1 MKIDL
6 TQMILSGAV
15 LVITGVGGWTI
26 STVNELENEVQLLR
40 HEINEM
46 KEDVDVMKAGL
57 YLTDPDHNS
66 RTCPICL
73 HQEVGYR

>member
-1 MKIDL
+1 MK
-6 TQMILSGAV
+6 TNEMILSGAT
-15 LVITGVGGWTI
+15 LIIIGMGGWLLT
-26 STVNELENEVQLLR
+26 TVNQLENDVQLLT
-40 HEINEM
+40 HKANETQ
-46 KEDVDVMKAGL
+46 EDVDVMQAGL

>member
-1 MKIDL
+1 MEMKEMIISGAFMII
-6 TQMILSGAV
+6 TGMGGWILS
-15 LVITGVGGWTI
+15 TT
-26 STVNELENEVQLLR
+26 NELENEVQLLR
-40 HEINEM
+40 HELNGT
-46 KEDVDVMKAGL
+46 KEDVDVMQAGL

>member
-1 MKIDL
+1 
-6 TQMILSGAV
+6 MILSGAT
-15 LVITGVGGWTI
+15 LIIIGMGGWLLT
-26 STVNELENEVQLLR
+26 TVNQLENDVQLLT
-40 HEINEM
+40 HKANETQ
-46 KEDVDVMKAGL
+46 EDVDVLQAGL

>member
-1 MKIDL
+1 MEMKEMIISGAFMII
-6 TQMILSGAV
+6 TGMGGWILS
-15 LVITGVGGWTI
+15 TT
-26 STVNELENEVQLLR
+26 NELENEVQLLR
-40 HEINEM
+40 HELNEI
-46 KEDVDVMKAGL
+46 KEDVDVMQAGL

>member
-1 MKIDL
+1 MEMKEMIISGAFMII
-6 TQMILSGAV
+6 TGMGGWILS
-15 LVITGVGGWTI
+15 TT
-26 STVNELENEVQLLR
+26 NELENEVQLLR
-40 HEINEM
+40 HELNEM
-46 KEDVDVMKAGL
+46 NEDVDVMKAGL

>member
-1 MKIDL
+1 MEMKE
-6 TQMILSGAV
+6 MIISGAFMI
-15 LVITGVGGWTI
+15 ITGVGGWI
-26 STVNELENEVQLLR
+26 LSTTNELENEVQLLR
-40 HEINEM
+40 HELNEI

>member
-1 MKIDL
+1 MEMKE
-6 TQMILSGAV
+6 MIISGAFMI
-15 LVITGVGGWTI
+15 ITGVGGWI
-26 STVNELENEVQLLR
+26 LSTTNELENEVQLLR
-40 HEINEM
+40 HELNEM

>member
-1 MKIDL
+1 MEMKEMIISGAFMII
-6 TQMILSGAV
+6 TGMGGWILS
-15 LVITGVGGWTI
+15 TT
-26 STVNELENEVQLLR
+26 NELENEVQMLR
-40 HEINEM
+40 HELNET
-46 KEDVDVMKAGL
+46 KEDVEIMQAGL

>member
-1 MKIDL
+1 MEMKEMIISGAFMII
-6 TQMILSGAV
+6 TGMGGWILS
-15 LVITGVGGWTI
+15 TT
-26 STVNELENEVQLLR
+26 NELENEVKLLR
-40 HEINEM
+40 HELNEI

-57 YLTDPDHNS
+57 YLTDPNHNS